1 MKAWVLHGINDIR
14 FETKEKPALAP
25 GEVLVKVKAAGICE
39 FIKQERM
46 SIRWYPGMNSPARW
60 LRQAGA
66 RIRAG
71 LGKGW
76 AYFR

>member
-25 GEVLVKVKAAGICE
+25 GEVLVKVKAAGICGSD
-39 FIKQERM
+39 ICH
-46 SIRWYPGMNSPARW
+46 WYPGMNSPARW